1 MKLVK
6 VSWYF
11 EKYISQRDT
20 YNQFMIRTIEMMDKP
35 DFEYEFTIVMPDVE
49 LCRRCTK
56 KLNKEEVIKC
66 IECIAETITAVEN
79 GNDE

>member
-35 DFEYEFTIVMPDVE
+35 DFEYELTIVMPDVE
-49 LCRRCTK
+49 LCRRCTQ
-56 KLNKEEVIKC
+56 KLNKEQVIKC
-66 IECIAETITAVEN
+66 IEDIANGITAIINV
-79 GNDE
+79 